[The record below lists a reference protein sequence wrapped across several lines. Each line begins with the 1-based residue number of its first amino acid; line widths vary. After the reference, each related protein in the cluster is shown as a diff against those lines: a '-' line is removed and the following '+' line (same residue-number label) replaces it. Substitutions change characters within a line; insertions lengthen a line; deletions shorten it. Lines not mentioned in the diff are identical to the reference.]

1 MSKMTRAWVEAQIEQ
16 ELERG
21 NRPEAVRD
29 LAALIEVHK
38 YMMECEEAE
47 ARHATAEATPL
58 HMRDHNIVNVR
69 DYQDKRTM
77 HDPALD
83 TAPTMDQVERAMG
96 ALSVNTEADKKR
108 MHDLM
113 TWGKILKGDD

>member
-1 MSKMTRAWVEAQIEQ
+1 MKMTLAWVEAQMEQ

-21 NRPEAVRD
+21 NKPEAVRD
-29 LAALIEVHK
+29 LAALIEVRK
-38 YMMECEEAE
+38 YLMECEEAHHG
-47 ARHATAEATPL
+47 AAEATPL